1 MSGRES
7 VRNRG
12 YRFILRDLGFQQ
24 GYCALCINATWINQ
38 LLYEAGIDL
47 REFRKLTWEGLYAVQ
62 NSDRAKSVLEEMR
75 PKNFWQM
82 CDAFT
87 VLNAKYETRG
97 RVYKERWFRR
107 YPVLVIEDIYEL
119 LLEEGFS
126 NKEAL
131 EIAEFYEMQQGDP
144 DRTELRDFLELYDV
158 PDGLSEAIMSCR
170 SIPKREL
177 MIRETL
183 RQIAKA
189 VNRSSVRAK
198 ESIEE

>member
-1 MSGRES
+1 M
-7 VRNRG
+7 RNRG

-24 GYCALCINATWINQ
+24 GCCALCINATWINQ
-38 LLYEAGIDL
+38 LLYETGVDP
-47 REFRKLTWEGLYAVQ
+47 RDFRKLTWEDLAVVQ
-62 NSDRAKSVLEEMR
+62 TSDRAKAVLEELR

-82 CDAFT
+82 CDAFS
-87 VLNAKYETRG
+87 VLFAKYEARG

-119 LLEEGFS
+119 LLDEGFS

-131 EIAEFYEMQQGDP
+131 EIAEFFEAQQGDT

-158 PDGLSEAIMSCR
+158 PEGLSEAIMSCK
-170 SIPKREL
+170 SIPKREQ
-177 MIRETL
+177 MIRETM

-189 VNRSSVRAK
+189 VKYSTVRAK

>member
-1 MSGRES
+1 M
-7 VRNRG
+7 RNRG

-24 GYCALCINATWINQ
+24 GCAALCINATWINQ
-38 LLYEAGIDL
+38 LLYEAGVDP
-47 REFRKLTWEGLYAVQ
+47 REFRKLTWEDLYNVQ
-62 NSDRAKSVLEEMR
+62 TSERAKTVLEELR

-87 VLNAKYETRG
+87 VLNAKYEARG
-97 RVYKERWFRR
+97 RVYKERWFKR

-119 LLEEGFS
+119 LLDEGFS

-131 EIAEFYEMQQGDP
+131 EIAEFYEAQQNDR

-158 PDGLSEAIMSCR
+158 PEELSEAIMSCR
-170 SIPKREL
+170 AIPKRDQ

-189 VNRSSVRAK
+189 ANKTSVRAK
-198 ESIEE
+198 ESIEESN

>member
-1 MSGRES
+1 M
-7 VRNRG
+7 
-12 YRFILRDLGFQQ
+12 
-24 GYCALCINATWINQ
+24 
-38 LLYEAGIDL
+38 YEAGVDPV
-47 REFRKLTWEGLYAVQ
+47 EFRKLTWEDLYAVQ
-62 NSDRAKSVLEEMR
+62 TSERAKVVLEELR

-144 DRTELRDFLELYDV
+144 DNTELRDFLELYDV
-158 PDGLSEAIMSCR
+158 PDGLSEAVMACR
-170 SIPKREL
+170 TIPKREQ
-177 MIRETL
+177 MIRETM

>member
-1 MSGRES
+1 M
-7 VRNRG
+7 RNRG

-24 GYCALCINATWINQ
+24 GCCALCINATWINQ
-38 LLYEAGIDL
+38 LLYEAGVDP
-47 REFRKLTWEGLYAVQ
+47 RDFRKLTWEDLYAVQ
-62 NSDRAKSVLEEMR
+62 NSERAKSVLEELR

-131 EIAEFYEMQQGDP
+131 EVAEFYETQQSDS
-144 DRTELRDFLELYDV
+144 DRIELRDFLELYDV
-158 PDGLSEAIMSCR
+158 PDGLSDAIMSCR
-170 SIPKREL
+170 MIPKRDQ
-177 MIRETL
+177 MIRETV
-183 RQIAKA
+183 RQITKA
-189 VNRSSVRAK
+189 VKHTSVRAK